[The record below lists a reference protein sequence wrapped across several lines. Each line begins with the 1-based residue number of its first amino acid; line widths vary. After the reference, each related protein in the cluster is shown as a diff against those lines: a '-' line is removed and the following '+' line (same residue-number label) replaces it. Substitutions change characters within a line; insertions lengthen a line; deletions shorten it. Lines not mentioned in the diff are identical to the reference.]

1 MREFGLAILL
11 CVVGGV
17 FAQNLELTNGKDI
30 KQPGKVNP
38 ALAGVQEDLIRVLT
52 DAEIGES
59 LQFMLEGRMPLNLGN
74 YMVGVERTFTDDVAN
89 NMFNITYGRTVKS
102 EKKLQWRYG
111 GSLQFNQKSI
121 LNKGF
126 DSTSGYTFRDL
137 NGDTQSVKSLADI
150 RNEIAYMDA
159 EFGVTANYKNLI
171 FGASVENILGQNVSL
186 SNLETRQIPF
196 TTNLMVGGFLNFG
209 ENFTVYPSAIMI
221 FTEDDMYGKANLNM
235 SGKRLNLDLAYIQ
248 ENDFQ
253 DLSAALALRVN
264 KVFAG
269 VKYTHP
275 LTSASVNAVPS
286 FNLFF
291 NSTVFKSRK
300 LRKSDF
306 SQLMKKFY

>member
-1 MREFGLAILL
+1 MRKFGLAILL
-11 CVVGGV
+11 CVVGSV
-17 FAQNLELTNGKDI
+17 FGQNLELTNGKDI

-38 ALAGVQEDLIRVLT
+38 ALVGVQEDLIRVLT

-59 LQFMLEGRMPLNLGN
+59 FQFMLEGRMPLNLGN

-102 EKKLQWRYG
+102 DKKLQLRYG

-126 DSTSGYTFRDL
+126 DSTSGYTFTDL
-137 NGDTQSVKSLADI
+137 NGDTQSVKNLTDI
-150 RNEIAYMDA
+150 RNEIGYMDA
-159 EFGVTANYKNLI
+159 EFGVTANYKNLVL
-171 FGASVENILGQNVSL
+171 GASVENLLGQNVSL
-186 SNLETRQIPF
+186 SNLESRQIPF
-196 TTNLMVGGFLNFG
+196 TTNLMLGGFLNIG
-209 ENFTVYPSAIMI
+209 KNFTIFPSAIMVLN
-221 FTEDDMYGKANLNM
+221 EDDMYGKANFNI
-235 SGKRLNLDLAYIQ
+235 SAKRVNLDLAYIQ
-248 ENDFQ
+248 ENDYQ
-253 DLSAALALRVN
+253 DFSAALAFRVK

-275 LTSASVNAVPS
+275 ITSASTNTVPS
-286 FNLFF
+286 YNLFF

-300 LRKSDF
+300 LNKSEF